1 MTRFLTLSLVAWALT
16 GVCDLSVAS
25 GPGGSTLDGQPAT
38 PVAPKPKPR
47 SGIRIAPADPE
58 APDTSSR
65 SYMLGRLI
73 YTQVDVEFDQTPL
86 RDALDEIGQALG
98 IVIVGRFR
106 SDSEPDGLDAD
117 LPITLNLE
125 RKTALDVMKLVLEIG
140 CSDQDCTWQL
150 RDGFVEVGPKS
161 RLSVPAAR
169 VTRAYPV
176 QDLLYVPPKF
186 TGAPNLNLAQP
197 TGQWWQED
205 FGAYNQYFPSLQ
217 PIGTGSVQPDPND
230 VAAQLL
236 HTITNSIEP
245 TAWDV
250 NGGTIARISI
260 TTGGELVVSAPD
272 YIQRAVGGY
281 PVPPRPRPTEAAK
294 PPSTQPS
301 PQAEDE
307 HLRSPTRPMPAPPAG
322 GNSPARGTS

>member
-1 MTRFLTLSLVAWALT
+1 MTRFLTLSLVAAALSGT
-16 GVCDLSVAS
+16 GDCSTALAS
-25 GPGGSTLDGQPAT
+25 GGSTLNGPPA
-38 PVAPKPKPR
+38 APAAANPKPR
-47 SGIRIAPADPE
+47 GGVRIAPAATDV
-58 APDTSSR
+58 PDAGSR
-65 SYMLGRLI
+65 AFMLGQLI
-73 YTQVDVEFDQTPL
+73 HTQLNVEFDQTPL
-86 RDALDEIGQALG
+86 RDALNEIGQALG
-98 IVIVGRFR
+98 IVIVARFR
-106 SDSEPDGLDAD
+106 SDVEPNGLDAEFP
-117 LPITLNLE
+117 LTLNLE
-125 RKTALDVMKLVLEIG
+125 RMIALDVLKLVLDIS

-169 VTRAYPV
+169 VTRTYPV

-197 TGQWWQED
+197 TGQWWQQD
-205 FGAYNQYFPSLQ
+205 FGAFNRYQNYQQ

-236 HTITNSIEP
+236 YTITNSIEP
-245 TAWDV
+245 SAWDV

-260 TTGGELVVSAPD
+260 TTGGELVVTAPD

-281 PVPPRPRPTEAAK
+281 PMPPRPRPAQAA
-294 PPSTQPS
+294 PSQAAPPS

-307 HLRSPTRPMPAPPAG
+307 HLRSPTRPMSAPPA
-322 GNSPARGTS
+322 N